1 MENKSLT
8 TEEKLGQKYTEH
20 RIFTELKIYS
30 QFYENLSYSIMDTPN
45 SGIKTIINIDVL
57 TYSSIKGTIDSITEI
72 LSKGRINDAYALLR
86 KYFDST
92 LINVYTNLY
101 LEDNFNLEN
110 YIVHQIQ
117 NWING
122 SESIPEYRQISR
134 YIKESQKL
142 KPITDLLKKDD
153 RYKKIR
159 NICNDNTHYNFYH
172 NVLLND
178 NGIHTPNRVKHLEK
192 FSNHIE
198 SLFIQ
203 HFAYLFYLNDHYF
216 MSNDY
221 FTALELGL
229 IPEKDAQHFVA
240 PFIQKVFDKVIKTKR
255 PDIAMEIKNNT
266 EIQLK

>member
-1 MENKSLT
+1 MELRDLT
-8 TEEKLGQKYTEH
+8 TEEILGKKYTEH
-20 RIFTELKIYS
+20 KIFAELKKYS
-30 QFYENLSYSIMDTPN
+30 EFYENLSYSITGKPN
-45 SGIKTIINIDVL
+45 SGIKTIINIDVF
-57 TYSSIKGTIDSITEI
+57 TYTSIKGTIDSIREI
-72 LSKGRINDAYALLR
+72 LRKGRINDAYALLR

-101 LEDNFNLEN
+101 LEDNFRLEN
-110 YIVHQIQ
+110 LVVQQIA

-122 SESIPEYRQISR
+122 TESIPEYRQISR

-159 NICNDNTHYNFYH
+159 DVCNDNTHYNYYH

-178 NGIHTPNRVKHLEK
+178 NGIHSPSRVKHLEK
-192 FSNHIE
+192 FSIHIE

-221 FTALELGL
+221 ITALELGL
-229 IPEKDAQHFVA
+229 VPE
-240 PFIQKVFDKVIKTKR
+240 
-255 PDIAMEIKNNT
+255 ENS
-266 EIQLK
+266 